1 MFSKVSAKAPD
12 FPAIS
17 LSMVVACVRLPNQ
30 PVQYMMTVAE
40 IDMFKHGLPSEV
52 IFGTL
57 KEVSNIETEGEK
69 PDAGFAPENFLSNPT
84 FKTFLHEAIAKHAP
98 EVPEYQRQAQDL
110 RDGWLYLIDGR
121 AHNSHEFA
129 LSQDVI
135 GAFFV
140 RNGTMKSNW
149 YRRNHRHRLYTSDG
163 FFKLPEALITR
174 IKNDMIALSEKKTG
188 STPS

>member
-1 MFSKVSAKAPD
+1 MSSYWARFFKRD
-12 FPAIS
+12 RQPAN
-17 LSMVVACVRLPNQ
+17 R
-30 PVQYMMTVAE
+30 
-40 IDMFKHGLPSEV
+40 K
-52 IFGTL
+52 
-57 KEVSNIETEGEK
+57 
-69 PDAGFAPENFLSNPT
+69 DAT
-84 FKTFLHEAIAKHAP
+84 
-98 EVPEYQRQAQDL
+98 D
-110 RDGWLYLIDGR
+110 
-121 AHNSHEFA
+121 SHEFA

-174 IKNDMIALSEKKTG
+174 IKNDMIALSEKETG